1 MALVGRAAL
10 VVSLVLLLYA
20 TLAGGHAALRGR
32 RRLGESARNA
42 LLAGCATTALAA
54 AALVVAFARH
64 DFALV
69 YVAEHSSR
77 QLPLAYT
84 LSGLWSGQAGSLL
97 LWLLVLTGMSSAA
110 VLLNRRLVAEVLPW
124 TVPVLAAIASFFAFV
139 AVVAAPPSL
148 PHPPPPNGAG
158 MNVSL
163 QTPYMLP
170 HPPLLYLGY
179 VGLTIPFA
187 FAMAAL
193 LSR

>member
-42 LLAGCATTALAA
+42 LLAACATTAVAA

-77 QLPLAYT
+77 QLPLVYT
-84 LSGLWSGQAGSLL
+84 LSGLWSGQAGSLLL

-124 TVPVLAAIASFFAFV
+124 
-139 AVVAAPPSL
+139 
-148 PHPPPPNGAG
+148 
-158 MNVSL
+158 
-163 QTPYMLP
+163 
-170 HPPLLYLGY
+170 
-179 VGLTIPFA
+179 
-187 FAMAAL
+187 
-193 LSR
+193 